1 MIQKILIDKNLSSN
15 EKIVLMYLIENM
27 VNSKIDIPFKSLGE
41 ELGLAV
47 PTVVKIIKSLTDKNL
62 VIKKQNYYNGIV
74 IANTYTVNLNKYI

>member
-1 MIQKILIDKNLSSN
+1 MIQKILTDKDLSSN
-15 EKIVLMYLIENM
+15 EKIVLMYLIENR

-41 ELGLAV
+41 ELWLAV
-47 PTVVKIIKSLTDKNL
+47 PTVGKIIKSLVDKNL

>member
-1 MIQKILIDKNLSSN
+1 MIQKILIDKDLSSN
-15 EKIVLMYLIENM
+15 EKIVLMYLIENR
-27 VNSKIDIPFKSLGE
+27 VDSKIDIPFKTLGA

-74 IANTYTVNLNKYI
+74 IANTYTVNLNKYV